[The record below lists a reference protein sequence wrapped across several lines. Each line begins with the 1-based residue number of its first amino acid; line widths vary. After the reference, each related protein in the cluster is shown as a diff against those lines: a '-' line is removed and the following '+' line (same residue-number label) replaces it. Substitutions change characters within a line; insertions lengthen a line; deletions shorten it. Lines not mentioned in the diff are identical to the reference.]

1 MDPTK
6 IIDPTKINLQEILDE
21 PKLEE
26 FFEVV
31 INSIKANPEKN
42 LKYFRFW
49 REHHTNFSKFKL
61 YFLEILDKT
70 SNLSANEREMV
81 SQIMADTMAKYVA
94 FHNDRARKLNSQ

>member
-31 INSIKANPEKN
+31 INSIKQYP
-42 LKYFRFW
+42 KYLRFW
-49 REHHTNFSKFKL
+49 RDHHTNFSKFKL